1 MYNHWPS
8 WLIMVCTMN
17 SGYEAH
23 WNSTPDTVEWALPIY
38 INFGGG
44 GGGEDQEKSG
54 WAIQYTILYYTMLNN
69 VGVKTV
75 KSFNFISKY

>member
-1 MYNHWPS
+1 MVDYGVHYEQ
-8 WLIMVCTMN
+8 WLWGTLKLN
-17 SGYEAH
+17 SGYCRMSPTH
-23 WNSTPDTVEWALPIY
+23 LYQLW
-38 INFGGG
+38 GGG